1 MKKKRRLLQSDTFW
15 GLTAAF
21 LVVLQFWWLPG
32 EDGSAADSYSTTV
45 DGKLGLYRVLSQ
57 LYPRVERDA
66 LLVVPKEQSCMVLIS
81 PDRYPNEK
89 EQNELYQFVY
99 NGGTL
104 VFAPDWDEP
113 EFEMLSLGIQTKKR
127 LWSVTTS
134 ATPTATT
141 PGTTPVTPAATP
153 PVTPGDPD
161 DLPAE
166 AGETQSAEA
175 TPKAEAPL
183 TGKSAAELEMD
194 AIPPNGSQSATP
206 AESTS
211 GAGTSDGNDRDDTDN
226 KAKTSAPE
234 EMLQKKTPGLTPA
247 PGIEPSQE
255 DLEDFSTPGEKVD
268 VSSDLV
274 EGSVEWHSS
283 ADLEVPSYL
292 ATETLVSSTEDRIEA
307 ATWPMGSGRVIACSS
322 SDIFSNRSMLY
333 RNSRLLAVR
342 LVERGYLHSREKSGE
357 DAAIVLSEYF
367 NASDAYAQT
376 GVLFSPSLRI
386 GTLQLVLVAVLGIW
400 LAFYRFG
407 PAQDVSTLQ
416 RRSLTESAQAV
427 GNLQYRLNDGGAVI
441 RSYLEY
447 IRSQLRR
454 RYGSMARLDQPE
466 SLASR
471 AGMDVAEVR
480 LRLAEAERLA
490 DTHGLSREK
499 TAATLRWLAEFQRR
513 LSGVREEQAT

>member
-45 DGKLGLYRVLSQ
+45 DGKLGIYRVLSQ

-66 LLVVPKEQSCMVLIS
+66 LLAVPKERSCLVLIS
-81 PDRYPNEK
+81 PDRYPNDK
-89 EQNELYQFVY
+89 EQTELYQFVY

-104 VFAPDWDEP
+104 VFAPNWDDP
-113 EFEMLSLGIQTKKR
+113 EFEMLSLGIQIKKR
-127 LWSVTTS
+127 LWSVTTT

-141 PGTTPVTPAATP
+141 PTTSGAP

-166 AGETQSAEA
+166 APETQMPTEA
-175 TPKAEAPL
+175 TPQAAASS

-194 AIPPNGSQSATP
+194 AVPPNGSQTP
-206 AESTS
+206 IQSGST
-211 GAGTSDGNDRDDTDN
+211 ADTVTTDSDDRN
-226 KAKTSAPE
+226 KISSPE
-234 EMLQKKTPGLTPA
+234 EMLKKKTPGLTPA
-247 PGIEPSQE
+247 PGIEPSQV
-255 DLEDFSTPGEKVD
+255 DLEDLTTPGEKVD
-268 VSSDLV
+268 ASSDLV

-283 ADLEVPSYL
+283 ADLEVPSFL
-292 ATETLVSSTEDRIEA
+292 GTETLVSSTEDRIEA
-307 ATWPMGSGRVIACSS
+307 ATWPMGSGRVVACSS
-322 SDIFSNRSMLY
+322 SDIFSNRSMLFSK
-333 RNSRLLAVR
+333 SRLLAVR
-342 LVERGYLHSREKSGE
+342 LVERGYLHGRDNFGD
-357 DAAIVLSEYF
+357 DAPIVLSEYF

-466 SLASR
+466 TLASR
-471 AGMDVAEVR
+471 AGMNVDEVR
-480 LRLAEAERLA
+480 TRLAEAQALA
-490 DTHGLSREK
+490 ETSELSREK
-499 TAATLRWLAEFQRR
+499 TAASLRWLAEFQRR
-513 LSGVREEQAT
+513 LSGIREEKVT

>member
-57 LYPRVERDA
+57 LYPSVERDA
-66 LLVVPKEQSCMVLIS
+66 LLAVPQERSCLVLIS
-81 PDRYPNEK
+81 PDRYPNEQ
-89 EQNELYQFVY
+89 EQTELYHFVY
-99 NGGTL
+99 DGGTL
-104 VFAPDWDEP
+104 VFAPNWDDP

-127 LWSVTTS
+127 LWSVTTT
-134 ATPTATT
+134 ATPTTTTTAT
-141 PGTTPVTPAATP
+141 PGAT

-166 AGETQSAEA
+166 ADETQMPPASQAA
-175 TPKAEAPL
+175 APT

-194 AIPPNGSQSATP
+194 AIPPNRSRSPIQSGSTADTAT
-206 AESTS
+206 TD
-211 GAGTSDGNDRDDTDN
+211 SDDKN
-226 KAKTSAPE
+226 KILSPE
-234 EMLQKKTPGLTPA
+234 ELLKKKSPGLTPA
-247 PGIEPSQE
+247 PGIEPTQE
-255 DLEDFSTPGEKVD
+255 DLEDLTTPGEMVD
-268 VSSDLV
+268 ASSDLV

-283 ADLEVPSYL
+283 ADLEVPSFL

-333 RNSRLLAVR
+333 SNSRLLAVR
-342 LVERGYLHSREKSGE
+342 LVERGYLHGREKSGK
-357 DAAIVLSEYF
+357 DTPIVLSEFF

-466 SLASR
+466 TLATR
-471 AGMDVAEVR
+471 AGMNVDEVR
-480 LRLAEAERLA
+480 TRLAEAQALA
-490 DTHGLSREK
+490 ETSGLSREK
-499 TAATLRWLAEFQRR
+499 TAASLRWLAEFQRR
-513 LSGVREEQAT
+513 LTGIREEKAT

>member
-89 EQNELYQFVY
+89 EQAELYQFVY

-104 VFAPDWDEP
+104 VFAPNWDEP
-113 EFEMLSLGIQTKKR
+113 EFEMLSLGINTKKR

-134 ATPTATT
+134 ATPT
-141 PGTTPVTPAATP
+141 GTTPATPAAT

-166 AGETQSAEA
+166 ADDTQKSPVEA
-175 TPKAEAPL
+175 NSQSEAAPNV
-183 TGKSAAELEMD
+183 KSAAELEMD
-194 AIPPNGSQSATP
+194 AIPPNGSQTP
-206 AESTS
+206 IPSGSTS
-211 GAGTSDGNDRDDTDN
+211 NAGAAGGDDKDDKEKIST
-226 KAKTSAPE
+226 PE
-234 EMLQKKTPGLTPA
+234 EMLKKKTPGLTPA
-247 PGIEPSQE
+247 PGLDPTQE
-255 DLEDFSTPGEKVD
+255 DLEEFSTPGEKVNA
-268 VSSDLV
+268 SSDLV
-274 EGSVEWHSS
+274 QGSVEWHSS

-292 ATETLVSSTEDRIEA
+292 ATETLVSSTEDRVEA
-307 ATWPMGSGRVIACSS
+307 ATWPMGNGRVIACSS

-333 RNSRLLAVR
+333 SNSRLLAVR
-342 LVERGYLHSREKSGE
+342 LVERGYLHVRDDYGD
-357 DAAIVLSEYF
+357 DAPIVLSEYF

-416 RRSLTESAQAV
+416 RRSLTESARAV

-471 AGMDVAEVR
+471 AGMNVDEVR
-480 LRLAEAERLA
+480 MRLAEAERLA
-490 DTHGLSREK
+490 DTDGLSREK

-513 LSGVREEQAT
+513 LSGIREEKAT

>member
-45 DGKLGLYRVLSQ
+45 DGKLGLYQVLSK

-66 LLVVPKEQSCMVLIS
+66 LLAVPKEQSCLVLIS

-89 EQNELYQFVY
+89 EQTELYQFVY

-104 VFAPDWDEP
+104 VFAPNWDDP
-113 EFEMLSLGIQTKKR
+113 EFEMLSLGIQTQKR
-127 LWSVTTS
+127 LWSVTT
-134 ATPTATT
+134 TATT
-141 PGTTPVTPAATP
+141 PATGPTGTSQSTRGVSPVTPD
-153 PVTPGDPD
+153 DPD

-166 AGETQSAEA
+166 APETQTPADESSQPAANSAQ
-175 TPKAEAPL
+175 
-183 TGKSAAELEMD
+183 KSAAELEMD
-194 AIPPNGSQSATP
+194 AIPQNGSQSTIP
-206 AESTS
+206 SESTT
-211 GAGTSDGNDRDDTDN
+211 GDDSTDDEN
-226 KAKTSAPE
+226 EMSSPE
-234 EMLQKKTPGLTPA
+234 DILKKKTPGLTPA
-247 PGIEPSQE
+247 PGIGPTKE
-255 DLEDFSTPGEKVD
+255 DVEDFSTPGEKVD
-268 VSSDLV
+268 ASSDLV

-307 ATWPMGSGRVIACSS
+307 ATWPVGNGRVIACSS

-333 RNSRLLAVR
+333 SKSRLLAVR
-342 LVERGYLHSREKSGE
+342 LVERGYLHSREKLGE
-357 DAAIVLSEYF
+357 DASIVLSEYF

-416 RRSLTESAQAV
+416 RRSLKESAQAV

-466 SLASR
+466 TLASR
-471 AGMDVAEVR
+471 AGMHVDEVR
-480 LRLAEAERLA
+480 TRLAEAQMLA
-490 DTHGLSREK
+490 ETSGLSREK
-499 TAATLRWLAEFQRR
+499 TAASLRWLAEFQSR
-513 LSGVREEQAT
+513 LSGIREEKVT

>member
-1 MKKKRRLLQSDTFW
+1 
-15 GLTAAF
+15 
-21 LVVLQFWWLPG
+21 
-32 EDGSAADSYSTTV
+32 
-45 DGKLGLYRVLSQ
+45 
-57 LYPRVERDA
+57 
-66 LLVVPKEQSCMVLIS
+66 
-81 PDRYPNEK
+81 
-89 EQNELYQFVY
+89 
-99 NGGTL
+99 
-104 VFAPDWDEP
+104 
-113 EFEMLSLGIQTKKR
+113 

-166 AGETQSAEA
+166 AGETQMPAEA
-175 TPKAEAPL
+175 TPKAEAPS

-211 GAGTSDGNDRDDTDN
+211 SAGTADGDDKDDND
-226 KAKTSAPE
+226 KTSTPE
-234 EMLQKKTPGLTPA
+234 EMLKKKTPGLTPA

-255 DLEDFSTPGEKVD
+255 DLEDFSTPGEKVA

-283 ADLEVPSYL
+283 ADLEVPSYP

-357 DAAIVLSEYF
+357 DAPIVLSEYF

-466 SLASR
+466 TLASR
-471 AGMDVAEVR
+471 AGMDVDEVR
-480 LRLAEAERLA
+480 MRLAEAERLA
-490 DTHGLSREK
+490 DTVSLSREK

-513 LSGVREEQAT
+513 LSGVREENAT

>member
-1 MKKKRRLLQSDTFW
+1 VKKKRRLLQSDTFW

-66 LLVVPKEQSCMVLIS
+66 LLAVPEERSCLVLIS

-89 EQNELYQFVY
+89 EQTELYHFVD

-104 VFAPDWDEP
+104 VFAPNWDDP
-113 EFEMLSLGIQTKKR
+113 EFEMLSLGIHTEKR
-127 LWSVTTS
+127 LWSVTTT

-141 PGTTPVTPAATP
+141 PATQVTPAA
-153 PVTPGDPD
+153 GDPD

-166 AGETQSAEA
+166 AAETQMPPASIPQPA
-175 TPKAEAPL
+175 APS

-194 AIPPNGSQSATP
+194 AIPPNGSQSPTPSGSTADTAATD
-206 AESTS
+206 
-211 GAGTSDGNDRDDTDN
+211 SDDKN
-226 KAKTSAPE
+226 KISSPE
-234 EMLQKKTPGLTPA
+234 EMLKKKTPGLTPA
-247 PGIEPSQE
+247 PGIETSPE
-255 DLEDFSTPGEKVD
+255 DLEAFTTPGETVD
-268 VSSDLV
+268 ASSDLV
-274 EGSVEWHSS
+274 EGSLEWHSS

-307 ATWPMGSGRVIACSS
+307 ATWPMGNGRVIACSS

-342 LVERGYLHSREKSGE
+342 LVERGYLHGREKFSQ
-357 DAAIVLSEYF
+357 DTPIVLSEFF

-407 PAQDVSTLQ
+407 PAEDVSTLQ

-466 SLASR
+466 TLASR
-471 AGMDVAEVR
+471 AGMNVDEVR
-480 LRLAEAERLA
+480 TRLAEAHALA
-490 DTHGLSREK
+490 DTAGLPREK
-499 TAATLRWLAEFQRR
+499 TASSLRWLAEFQRR
-513 LSGVREEQAT
+513 LSGIREEKAT

>member
-15 GLTAAF
+15 GLTAVF

-66 LLVVPKEQSCMVLIS
+66 LLVVPEERSCLVLIS

-89 EQNELYQFVY
+89 EQTELYQFVY

-104 VFAPDWDEP
+104 VFAPNWDDP
-113 EFEMLSLGIQTKKR
+113 EFKMVSLGIQTKER
-127 LWSVTTS
+127 QWSVTTM
-134 ATPTATT
+134 ATPSATT
-141 PGTTPVTPAATP
+141 PATPGVAPVT
-153 PVTPGDPD
+153 VGDPD

-166 AGETQSAEA
+166 AAETQVRS
-175 TPKAEAPL
+175 TPETAAPS

-194 AIPPNGSQSATP
+194 AIPPNRSQSAIQSGP
-206 AESTS
+206 ASN
-211 GAGTSDGNDRDDTDN
+211 ADSDDKN
-226 KAKTSAPE
+226 KLSSPE
-234 EMLQKKTPGLTPA
+234 EMLKKKTPGLTPA
-247 PGIEPSQE
+247 PGIEPTQD
-255 DLEDFSTPGEKVD
+255 DLEDLTTPGEKVD

-283 ADLEVPSYL
+283 ADLEVPRSP

-307 ATWPMGSGRVIACSS
+307 ATWPIGSGQVIACSS
-322 SDIFSNRSMLY
+322 SDIFSNRSMLS
-333 RNSRLLAVR
+333 RNSRMLAVR
-342 LVERGYLHSREKSGE
+342 LVERGYLHGRENFG
-357 DAAIVLSEYF
+357 DDMPIVLSEYF

-407 PAQDVSTLQ
+407 PAQDASTLQ

-466 SLASR
+466 TLASR
-471 AGMDVAEVR
+471 AGMNVDEVR
-480 LRLAEAERLA
+480 MRLAEAQTLA
-490 DTHGLSREK
+490 DTAGLSREK
-499 TAATLRWLAEFQRR
+499 TAASLRWLAEFQRR
-513 LSGVREEQAT
+513 LSGIREEKAT